1 MTAVVVEKTLEVLYA
16 GTLDTAAWNRAIVGI
31 ADLVHAS
38 GAQLLA
44 INPDNGTILRDESHR
59 VDPGAAEDYARHWT
73 YEDCRRDYL
82 LSVPVGR
89 PVTELSLSIADF
101 GDSRILNEFLLPV
114 DAPHFMPAWLH
125 KSTTKMVALSLLGTR
140 KRGAFGA
147 EDMEVFRR
155 ILPHVSRAL
164 EIRDRLEAAQIR
176 AETLATSLSG
186 LSVGVMV
193 LVAVGKLLEVN
204 AVAQELLRKD
214 SGVQRKADGTL
225 GLREPAGSQL
235 ARWLASGKRP
245 ARGIGGLLHVCRA
258 GARPLSVTVSP
269 LPERSSAWM
278 SGEPRW
284 LLLIFDPERRV
295 DASRELIARDL
306 CISPREAE
314 VAALLVA
321 GYSLR
326 EIARQLI
333 VSEHTVRGQLKS
345 IFRKTGARTQSD
357 LVRRIVL
364 GPALLPRD
372 PEL

>member
-1 MTAVVVEKTLEVLYA
+1 MTAGVEKTLEDLYA

-31 ADLVHAS
+31 ADMVRAS
-38 GAQLLA
+38 GALLLA
-44 INPDNGTILRDESHR
+44 VNPANGTVLREENHR
-59 VDPGAAEDYARHWT
+59 FDPSTVEDYARYWT
-73 YEDCRRDYL
+73 YEDCRRDNM
-82 LSVPVGR
+82 LSVPAGC
-89 PVTELSLSIADF
+89 PMTELTLSIPDF
-101 GDSRILNEFLLPV
+101 SGSRILNEFLLTA

-147 EDMEVFRR
+147 EDMEVFRQ

-164 EIRDRLEAAQIR
+164 EIRDRLEATQIR
-176 AETLATSLSG
+176 SETLATSLSG

-193 LVAVGKLLEVN
+193 LDAVGKILEVN

-225 GLREPAGSQL
+225 CLREPAGSQL
-235 ARWLASGKRP
+235 TRCLASGKPP
-245 ARGIGGLLHVCRA
+245 ARGIGGLLHVRRA
-258 GARPLSVTVSP
+258 GARPLSVTVTP

-306 CISPREAE
+306 GISPREAE

-321 GYSLR
+321 GSSLR
-326 EIARQLI
+326 EIARRLI
-333 VSEHTVRGQLKS
+333 VSDHTVRSQLKS

-357 LVRRIVL
+357 LIRRIVL
-364 GPALLPRD
+364 GPAMFHRNPQL
-372 PEL
+372 